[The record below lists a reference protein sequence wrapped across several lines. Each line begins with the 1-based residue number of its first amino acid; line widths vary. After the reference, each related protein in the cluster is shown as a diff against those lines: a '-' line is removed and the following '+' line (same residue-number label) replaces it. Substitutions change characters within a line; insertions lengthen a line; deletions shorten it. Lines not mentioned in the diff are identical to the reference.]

1 MVGGHARGKVMSAA
15 RPASSTSSAM
25 ASAVQIPK
33 NISSRDLLSK
43 VESIGRFGIWV
54 YDVASGQAHCSSG
67 VHHILGAAALN
78 RPFHPSSITR
88 MAHPR
93 DAGSAVDVFS
103 LSLRGTPSQQ
113 TFRIVRADRTVRWI
127 HTLAEPVLGD
137 NGLVASV
144 VGIVTDVTA
153 QEEAARLLALNER
166 RRHGLFD
173 HLAMRTWSVDA
184 TGRPIDGA
192 PLAGPAPGR
201 RSSPEE
207 PRPDASF
214 EDALLLDKVRGAI
227 AQGRPFSLCHLV
239 LDERHRRRVPLL
251 LGGAPILDDEGQ
263 VLEWHG
269 FTLRMKAGG
278 MPQVNIR
285 HIEPQ
290 HVRAA
295 RALMKWSVQE
305 LARRAGVSVSTV
317 QRLESDT
324 SSRPSDPLVTRII
337 EALREGGATLC
348 YGPSG
353 NICLLDG

>member
-1 MVGGHARGKVMSAA
+1 M
-15 RPASSTSSAM
+15 
-25 ASAVQIPK
+25 
-33 NISSRDLLSK
+33 SK

-67 VHHILGAAALN
+67 VHHILGASGLN
-78 RPFHPSSITR
+78 QPFHPSSITR

-93 DAGSAVDVFS
+93 DARSAVDVFS
-103 LSLRGTPSQQ
+103 LSLSGTPSQQ
-113 TFRIVRADRTVRWI
+113 TFRIVRADGTVRWV

-137 NGLVASV
+137 KGLVASV
-144 VGIVTDVTA
+144 VGILTDVTA

-166 RRHGLFD
+166 RRRGLFD
-173 HLAMRTWSVDA
+173 HLALRTWSVDA
-184 TGRPIDGA
+184 NGRPIDCGSSSSED
-192 PLAGPAPGR
+192 R
-201 RSSPEE
+201 RPES
-207 PRPDASF
+207 SF

-227 AQGRPFSLCHLV
+227 AQGRAFSLCHLV
-239 LDERHRRRVPLL
+239 PDERQRRRVPLV
-251 LGGAPILDDEGQ
+251 LGGVPILDDEGE

-269 FTLRMKAGG
+269 FTFGIKAGVSSE
-278 MPQVNIR
+278 VNIR

-295 RALMKWSVQE
+295 RALMKWSVHE